1 MTLQREVL
9 PFSDHVSN
17 RNLAAYA
24 ADLLQA
30 AKQVSREKLACHELR
45 LPGLDLTLW
54 AASDAFA
61 QLCRRLLI
69 ERAAAQPAASRAE
82 IFALDTTLH
91 GWQPPL
97 RWDERGGYA
106 SRDFEQRLATAGLRG
121 FYEHEG
127 PSWQVFHPRTR
138 LGVQSLATPLGLP
151 PWERGSPLRLFLHWA
166 HAAAGRR
173 LTHAAV
179 LGVGGHGALIAGP
192 SGAGKSGTAIAG
204 LSHGLDCAGDDYVL
218 LEAGDRIKANAVFR
232 MVKQD
237 RPGLQRAGLVHPV
250 LDRAVPNW
258 HGKIEFDP
266 AEIGFP
272 PLTMTIEIEALFIPA
287 IVRGARTSIER
298 VSSRD
303 AALALAPSA
312 TLQLPGDTNEGFVF
326 FTAIAKRLP
335 AYRLKLSEDASEIA
349 ATIGEFLAN
358 GRHHAR

>member
-1 MTLQREVL
+1 MTLQREAL

-24 ADLLQA
+24 AGLLHGA
-30 AKQVSREKLACHELR
+30 RQVPRGLLARHELH

-54 AASDAFA
+54 AASGVFA

-69 ERAAAQPAASRAE
+69 ERVAAQPAPNRAE

-97 RWDERGGYA
+97 RWDEQSA
-106 SRDFEQRLATAGLRG
+106 FSSREFEQRLAAVGLRG
-121 FYEHEG
+121 FYEHDG
-127 PSWQVFHPRTR
+127 PSWQIFHPDFR
-138 LGVQSLATPLGLP
+138 LGVQSLANPLSLP
-151 PWERGSPLRLFLHWA
+151 VWERGSPLRLFMHWA

-173 LTHAAV
+173 LTHAAA
-179 LGVGGHGALIAGP
+179 LGIGGRGALIVGP

-204 LSHGLDCAGDDYVL
+204 LSHGLECAGDDYVL
-218 LEAGDRIKANAVFR
+218 LEAGNRITASAVFR

-237 RPGLQRAGLVHPV
+237 RLGLRRAGLAHPA
-250 LDRAVPNW
+250 LDQLAPNW

-266 AEIGFP
+266 AEIGLP
-272 PLTMTIEIEALFIPA
+272 PLARTIEIDAIFIPS
-287 IVRGARTSIER
+287 ITREVRTSIER

-303 AALALAPSA
+303 GALALAPSA
-312 TLQLPGDTNEGFVF
+312 TLQLPGDTNEGFAF
-326 FTAIAKRLP
+326 FTRLAKLLP
-335 AYRLKLSEDASEIA
+335 AYRLRLSESANEIA